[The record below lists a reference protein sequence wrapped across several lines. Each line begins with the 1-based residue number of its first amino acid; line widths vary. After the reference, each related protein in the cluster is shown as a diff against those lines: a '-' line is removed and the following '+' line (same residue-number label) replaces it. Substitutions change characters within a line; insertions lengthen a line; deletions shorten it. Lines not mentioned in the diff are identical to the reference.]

1 MAFIEHFN
9 ELEDTRSHINKR
21 HDLLDIIF
29 LTIVAILS
37 GAEGWKDI
45 KQFGD
50 NKIDWLRKFRAF
62 ENGIPVDDTIA
73 RIISSLEPEALMRC
87 FIKWVNEIREANGQS
102 VIAFDGKTLRHSF
115 DGDRKTALHSVSAYS
130 VQQGLVL
137 AQCKSKSKK
146 NEVSTVMELI
156 ELLEL
161 KGNIITADAMHCLKK
176 VATAIDKKG
185 GDYVLQVKNNQGKLS
200 KEIKA
205 FYHKTR
211 RDNPELIEQGQY
223 IQVNDGHG
231 RIEERIYTQLQVTD
245 WLEQRKGWSNLQSVI
260 EVVRKRHVNG
270 KSSEETAYYI
280 SSLPL
285 SPKEISKAIR
295 DHWGIENSSHW
306 VLDMTFKE
314 DESRIRR
321 GDAPE
326 NMATFRRF
334 SMNLARLSPIK
345 DSMKGKLKQAA
356 WSDDV
361 REQLIFG

>member
-1 MAFIEHFN
+1 MSFLNHFN
-9 ELEDTRSHINKR
+9 SIEDTRSHINQK
-21 HDLLDIIF
+21 HNLLDIIF
-29 LTIVAILS
+29 LTVVAIVS

-50 NKIDWLRKFRAF
+50 SKLAWLRKFRAF

-73 RIISSLEPEALMRC
+73 RIISSLEPEALLSC
-87 FIKWVNEIREANGQS
+87 FIAWVNEVREKNNQS

-115 DGDRKTALHSVSAYS
+115 DGDRKTAIHSVSAYA
-130 VQQGLVL
+130 VDQGLVL

-146 NEVSTVMELI
+146 NEVATVLELI

-161 KGNIITADAMHCLKK
+161 EGNIVTADAMHCLKK
-176 VATAIDKKG
+176 TAKAVEKKG
-185 GDYVLQVKNNQGKLS
+185 GDYALQVKDNQSKLN

-205 FYHKTR
+205 YFHKER
-211 RDNPELIEQGQY
+211 RDNAEFVKQCAYETI
-223 IQVNDGHG
+223 DHGHG
-231 RIEERIYTQLQVTD
+231 RIEQRTYTQLPVTD
-245 WLEQRKGWSNLQSVI
+245 WLEQRQGWAKLNSII
-260 EVVRKRHVNG
+260 EVVRERTVGEETSK
-270 KSSEETAYYI
+270 ETAYYI
-280 SSLPL
+280 SSLPVE
-285 SPKEISKAIR
+285 PEKAAKAIR
-295 DHWGIENSSHW
+295 KHWGIENSAHW

-334 SMNLARLSPIK
+334 AMNLARLSPIK

-356 WSDDV
+356 WSDEV
-361 REQLIFG
+361 RESLIFG

>member
-1 MAFIEHFN
+1 MSFLKHFSS
-9 ELEDTRSHINKR
+9 LEDQRSHINKK
-21 HDLLDIIF
+21 HELLDIIF
-29 LTIVAILS
+29 LTVVGILS
-37 GAEGWKDI
+37 GGEGLKDI
-45 KQFGD
+45 KLFGD
-50 NKIDWLRKFRAF
+50 NKLNWLRQFRKF

-73 RIISSLEPEALMRC
+73 RVISALAPEALLEC
-87 FIKWVNEIREANGQS
+87 FIRWVNELRQANGQS

-115 DGDRKTALHSVSAYS
+115 DGDRKTALHSVSAYA
-130 VQQGLVL
+130 VEQGLTL

-176 VATAIDKKG
+176 VARAIDKKG

-200 KEIKA
+200 NEIKA
-205 FYHKTR
+205 FFHKTR
-211 RDNPELIEQGQY
+211 RDEPQKITAGEFE
-223 IQVNDGHG
+223 QVNDGHG
-231 RIEERIYTQLQVTD
+231 RIEQRRYTQLEVTD
-245 WLEQRKGWSNLQSVI
+245 WLVQAKGWANINTVV
-260 EVVRKRHVNG
+260 EVVRTRHM
-270 KSSEETAYYI
+270 KDKTTSETAYYI
-280 SSLPL
+280 SSLALAP
-285 SPKEISKAIR
+285 EQAAKAIR
-295 DHWGIENSSHW
+295 SHWGIENSSHW

-334 SMNLARLSPIK
+334 AMNLARLSAIK
-345 DSMKGKLKQAA
+345 DSIKGKLKQAA

-361 REQLIFG
+361 REKLIFG

>member
-1 MAFIEHFN
+1 MSFIDHF
-9 ELEDTRSHINKR
+9 ETLEDTRSHINKK
-21 HDLLDIIF
+21 HELLDVIF
-29 LTIVAILS
+29 LTVVAILS

-50 NKIDWLRKFRAF
+50 NKLDWLRKFRQF

-73 RIISSLEPEALMRC
+73 RIISVLEPTALLTC
-87 FIKWVNEIREANGQS
+87 FVSWVNEMRDSQGQS
-102 VIAFDGKTLRHSF
+102 VINFDGKTLRHSF
-115 DGDRKTALHSVSAYS
+115 DGDRKTAIHSVSAYA
-130 VQQGLVL
+130 VEQGLVL
-137 AQCKSKSKK
+137 AQSKSLGKK

-156 ELLEL
+156 ELLEI

-200 KEIKA
+200 NEIKA
-205 FYHKTR
+205 YFHKER
-211 RDNPELIEQGQY
+211 RDNKELISSHSLS
-223 IQVNDGHG
+223 ITNDGHG
-231 RIEERIYTQLQVTD
+231 RIEQRTYVQLPVSS
-245 WLEQRKGWSNLQSVI
+245 WIEQREGWANLRSVI
-260 EVVRKRHVNG
+260 EVTRVRYLNG
-270 KSSEETAYYI
+270 NQSSETAYYI
-280 SSLPL
+280 SSLGVNLPL
-285 SPKEISKAIR
+285 IAKTIR
-295 DHWGIENSSHW
+295 SHWAIENSSHW

-334 SMNLARLSPIK
+334 AMNLARLSPIK
-345 DSMKGKLKQAA
+345 DSVKGKLKQAA

-361 REQLIFG
+361 RQQIIFG

>member
-1 MAFIEHFN
+1 MSFIEHFN
-9 ELEDTRSHINKR
+9 ELEDSRSHINKK
-21 HDLLDIIF
+21 HDLLDVIF
-29 LTIVAILS
+29 LTIVAIIS

-50 NKIDWLRKFRAF
+50 NKLNWLRKFRDF

-73 RIISSLEPEALMRC
+73 RIISSLEPEALMKC
-87 FIKWVNEIREANGQS
+87 FIKWVNEVREANGQS
-102 VIAFDGKTLRHSF
+102 TIAFDGKTLRHSF
-115 DGDRKTALHSVSAYS
+115 DGDRKTALHSVSAYA
-130 VQQGLVL
+130 VEQGLVL

-176 VATAIDKKG
+176 VAKAVDKKG
-185 GDYVLQVKNNQGKLS
+185 GDYMLQVKNNQSKLN
-200 KEIKA
+200 KEIQA

-211 RDNPELIEQGQY
+211 RDSPELIRQGEFE
-223 IQVNDGHG
+223 QVNDGHG
-231 RIEERIYTQLQVTD
+231 RIEQRTYTQLVVTD
-245 WLEQRKGWSNLQSVI
+245 WLVQRKGWANFNTVI
-260 EVVRKRHVNG
+260 EVVRKRFI
-270 KSSEETAYYI
+270 KDKTSTETAYYI

-285 SPKEISKAIR
+285 NPRDAAKAIR
-295 DHWGIENSSHW
+295 NHWGIENSSHW
-306 VLDMTFKE
+306 VLDMTFRE

-334 SMNLARLSPIK
+334 AMNLARLSPIK

-356 WSDDV
+356 WSDEV
-361 REQLIFG
+361 REKLIFE